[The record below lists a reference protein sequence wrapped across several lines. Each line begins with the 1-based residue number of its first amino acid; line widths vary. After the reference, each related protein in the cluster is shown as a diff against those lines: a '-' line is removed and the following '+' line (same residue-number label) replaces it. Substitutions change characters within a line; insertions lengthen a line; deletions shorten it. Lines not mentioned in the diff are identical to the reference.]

1 VTRPPVDPHA
11 HRDAGQVHERRLR
24 IAGRFDRVAGTLERR
39 REPVASSREHA
50 AVVALDRVAHE
61 LVGRAT
67 RSASAR
73 SDLLPTCLEVEAQAD
88 DLDRSVGS
96 ELADDGEAR
105 DEEPSG
111 DEDPVVG
118 PARDQLGHGVELQGE
133 LVDHAKPF
141 VDLEVVGGRFAV
153 RTPLGRELTP
163 PRSGPDHRGFCGVA
177 GA

>member
-1 VTRPPVDPHA
+1 MKRGWRPRLLAVRCRGSRRPIDDLVRDPN
-11 HRDAGQVHERRLR
+11 
-24 IAGRFDRVAGTLERR
+24 
-39 REPVASSREHA
+39 
-50 AVVALDRVAHE
+50 
-61 LVGRAT
+61 RAT

-88 DLDRSVGS
+88 ELDRSVGS

-153 RTPLGRELTP
+153 RT
-163 PRSGPDHRGFCGVA
+163 RSGGS
-177 GA
+177 